1 MVLSL
6 LPVYLVVYS
15 YFCCHPRLRL
25 DVVSIVHMFIYFIFI
40 CCLWYVVLIYGCRHF
55 WAAASW
61 YYLEM
66 LDKLQK
72 RICRTVSA
80 SPALENLG
88 SLPKCSQREFFSI
101 GITLVDDYL
110 NWFHFLIIE
119 GALLVI
125 LIDCMIFL
133 SSFLDVTRMFMLTVS
148 FLSQLNSLILCL

>member
-6 LPVYLVVYS
+6 FPVTLVVCS
-15 YFCCHPRLRL
+15 YFFCQPRLPL
-25 DVVSIVHMFIYFIFI
+25 DIVSIVHMFIYFILI

-55 WAAASW
+55 WAAASS

-80 SPALENLG
+80 SPAFENLG

-101 GITLVDDYL
+101 GITLVDNYL
-110 NWFHFLIIE
+110 NWFHFLILE

-125 LIDCMIFL
+125 LIDCIIFL
-133 SSFLDVTRMFMLTVS
+133 SSSLDVTRMSMLIVS
-148 FLSQLNSLILCL
+148 FLTQLNSVILCL